1 MCCLLSFCRLTLKM
15 SEPQLVVEL
24 SQTEAIPST
33 NNKLPECKAA
43 ESAPESTEEDVGHD
57 CEYHDYLSSE
67 VTKSTGSDSD
77 QDL

>member
-1 MCCLLSFCRLTLKM
+1 M

-33 NNKLPECKAA
+33 SNKSLEDKAA
-43 ESAPESTEEDVGHD
+43 ESAPESAEEDV
-57 CEYHDYLSSE
+57 EYHDYPSSE
-67 VTKSTGSDSD
+67 VTESTESDSD